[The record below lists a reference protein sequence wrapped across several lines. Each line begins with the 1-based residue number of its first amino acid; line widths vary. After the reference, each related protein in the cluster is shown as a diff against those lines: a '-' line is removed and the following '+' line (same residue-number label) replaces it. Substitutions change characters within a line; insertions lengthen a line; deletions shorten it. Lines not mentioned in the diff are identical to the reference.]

1 MPPQPDG
8 RLRIAIDGPAGAGK
22 STVAKEV
29 ARRLGISYLDTG
41 AMYRA
46 AAWLALRFGIG
57 LTDADS
63 IANLLEQKPPRFTC
77 DHDGNMEV
85 YWSGERITEVLRTP
99 EVSEAVS
106 ALSAHPRI
114 RQILTSWQSEY
125 GDEHDVVMDGRDIG
139 TVVLPNAEVKV
150 FLTADLKERAAR
162 RANELTRKGLTT
174 STEEMAMAIEKR
186 DAHDTGRTIAPLR
199 QAPDAHRIDSTGRS
213 VEEVVDSILSLVP
226 WEYSS

>member
-22 STVAKEV
+22 STVAREI

-46 AAWLALRFGIG
+46 AAWLALRFCIG

-63 IANLLEQKPPRFTC
+63 IANLLEQKPPRFDC
-77 DHDGNMEV
+77 DKDGNMEV
-85 YWSGERITEVLRTP
+85 YWGDERITDALRSP
-99 EVSEAVS
+99 EVSDAVS
-106 ALSAHPRI
+106 ALSTHPQI
-114 RQILTSWQSEY
+114 RQILTNWQSTY
-125 GDEHDVVMDGRDIG
+125 GDTHDVVMDGRDIG
-139 TVVLPNAEVKV
+139 TVVLPDAEVKV
-150 FLTADLKERAAR
+150 FLTADLRERAMR
-162 RANELTRKGLTT
+162 RANEFISQGHTT
-174 STEEMAMAIEKR
+174 STEEMALAIEKR
-186 DAHDTGRTIAPLR
+186 DARDSGRTIAPLR

-213 VEEVVDSILSLVP
+213 VEEVVKAILSLLP